1 MNASTP
7 GFDWAERQE
16 DALLLRV
23 DCGLYSEEAIFR
35 TCYVFTDR
43 CYLFLQRE
51 LPNHIVVRLRR
62 KHSSTDLERMCGD
75 FANELLNQ
83 RIRIDRRG
91 KPTRFA
97 ERLSRKPSRTRSPNA
112 SDPCATRS
120 DDIRP

>member
-1 MNASTP
+1 VNASTP
-7 GFDWAERQE
+7 GFDWADRQE
-16 DALLLRV
+16 DALVLRV

-83 RIRIDRRG
+83 RIRIDLARETHEIRR
-91 KPTRFA
+91 KIVAKAFEDTQP
-97 ERLSRKPSRTRSPNA
+97 
-112 SDPCATRS
+112 
-120 DDIRP
+120 